1 MTAPWTDLTN
11 FGSLANVWQKRSLLL
26 KGEKCSGGKH
36 SEACL
41 NGLAAGNGYVKMIL
55 KFVEE
60 NSKNPR
66 CFKGVKRLPCWYHAQ
81 RKSSVSSEIFEEWV
95 RELTR
100 KLVSVKRENALI
112 IQFSRGH
119 PPEENLEGIELIF
132 LPANTT
138 PHTQPM
144 KQGITCVLKVKYRS
158 LAIRK
163 LISALEKK
171 EQIPAFSILSAI
183 IILGKT
189 LNAVS
194 NNTFFNYFKKAG
206 ISEEKVLK
214 FRFRW

>member
-1 MTAPWTDLTN
+1 
-11 FGSLANVWQKRSLLL
+11 
-26 KGEKCSGGKH
+26 
-36 SEACL
+36 
-41 NGLAAGNGYVKMIL
+41 
-55 KFVEE
+55 
-60 NSKNPR
+60 
-66 CFKGVKRLPCWYHAQ
+66 
-81 RKSSVSSEIFEEWV
+81 
-95 RELTR
+95 
-100 KLVSVKRENALI
+100 
-112 IQFSRGH
+112 
-119 PPEENLEGIELIF
+119 
-132 LPANTT
+132 
-138 PHTQPM
+138 M

-214 FRFRW
+214 FRFR